1 MIRNQWYAIMDSVQV
16 KKRPVGVVR
25 MGEKLV
31 LWRDASGKVSCLHDK
46 CIHRGVELSKGKI
59 IRGCLQCPFH
69 GLEYDASGR
78 VTVIP
83 ANGNKTPVAD
93 RFKVAGYPTHE
104 AHGFIW
110 IWWGD
115 APPAG
120 LKPPRFFDD
129 IDGKFSYVTV
139 YDHWNT
145 HYSRA
150 IENQLDVAHLPFVHY
165 NTIGRGGK
173 TLVDGPGFQWAAD
186 DMFYVY
192 FYNRIDDGT
201 PPRRPDE
208 VPVPDPEKPFKL
220 EFIFPNLWQNHIAED
235 MRIVAAFVPV
245 DGDNTILYLRFYQKF
260 MRWPL
265 LRGLFNRLAAPSN
278 LLIAHQDRRVVVTQQ
293 PKASGLRIGEELF
306 QADMPIVEY
315 RRKREQLKQRGG

>member
-129 IDGKFSYVTV
+129 IDGKFSYGTV

-165 NTIGRGGK
+165 NTIGRGGE

-192 FYNRIDDGT
+192 FYNRTDDGT

-208 VPVPDPEKPFKL
+208 VPVPDTEKPFKL
-220 EFIFPNLWQNHIAED
+220 EFIFPNLWQNHIGED

-245 DGDNTILYLRFYQKF
+245 DDDNTILYLRFYQKF

-265 LRGLFNRLAAPSN
+265 LRGLFDRLAAPSN